1 MSILFR
7 IKNGVSVS
15 CNETTT
21 TTEANENYTEV
32 GKQLLTF
39 WATKVSPV
47 VDSSFPVSEHVCYC
61 DGCNL
66 CYNGS
71 HLTLLEGSILITIII
86 LSTEANENHAEAKKQ
101 LLKWWATVVSPV
113 IDLSLFPVSGLVCC
127 NDGCNL

>member
-47 VDSSFPVSEHVCYC
+47 VDSSFPISEHVCYC

-86 LSTEANENHAEAKKQ
+86 LSTEANENHAEAKKNN
-101 LLKWWATVVSPV
+101 
-113 IDLSLFPVSGLVCC
+113 C
-127 NDGCNL
+127 